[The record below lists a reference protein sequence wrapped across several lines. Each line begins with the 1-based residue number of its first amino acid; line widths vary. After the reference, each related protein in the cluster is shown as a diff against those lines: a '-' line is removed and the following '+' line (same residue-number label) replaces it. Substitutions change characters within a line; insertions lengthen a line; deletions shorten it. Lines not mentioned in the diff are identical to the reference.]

1 MKYILL
7 ISFSLLNI
15 AIACSQAQP
24 IYVYSLPSGLLDSL
38 PIVTFD
44 TNILKERTDFFIGKF
59 DSNQVV
65 LPQVAPSSNTYPN
78 SQFTLK
84 EPAADDFNLLQYP
97 IRTSVKL
104 FTINQDTLA
113 DLCSGSLISRR
124 HVLTAAH
131 CISNFNTN
139 LLSHDSILVSPVYNN
154 GQPNVNFGESYVRK
168 VYFFKD
174 WKIGDSDIAILELD
188 DPIGETTGYLSLGFN
203 SIDTSLLNGIY
214 YKFSYP
220 STTLLSLDSNEYNG
234 DTLYYNYGV
243 IDLIN
248 SSTIGINGTNGIP
261 GESGSS
267 LIKIINGQEYTTY
280 GTLSLSNGLR
290 HCRVRNWQ
298 YYAFKEIITND
309 LTAAPSFTIQPTEFF
324 IYPNPVSHSF
334 RIKGAPTYSI
344 DELLLYD
351 ELGRIMWRA
360 KPTSYD
366 PVIDLSTF
374 PPGVYYISISSASA
388 ISTAKIIKK

>member
-1 MKYILL
+1 MKYLLL
-7 ISFSLLNI
+7 IAISLFNI
-15 AIACSQAQP
+15 TIACCQAQP

-44 TNILKERTDFFIGKF
+44 KNILTERTNYFIGKF
-59 DSNQVV
+59 DSNQAV

-84 EPAADDFNLLQYP
+84 KPAADDFNLLHYP

-104 FTINQDTLA
+104 FAINQDTLA

-139 LLSHDSILVSPVYNN
+139 LLSHDSILVSPVFNN

-174 WKIGDSDIAILELD
+174 WKIGDSDIALLELD

-203 SIDTSLLNGIY
+203 SMDSSLLNGIF

-243 IDLIN
+243 VDLIN
-248 SSTIGINGTNGIP
+248 GSTIGINGTNGIP

-267 LIKIINGQEYTTY
+267 LIKIRNGQEYTTY

-298 YYAFKEIITND
+298 FYALKDIITND
-309 LTAAPSFTIQPTEFF
+309 LTAAPSFTFQPTDFF
-324 IYPNPVSHSF
+324 IYPNPVSHTF

-351 ELGRIMWRA
+351 ELGRMIWRA
-360 KPTSYD
+360 KPTSSD

>member
-1 MKYILL
+1 MKYLLL
-7 ISFSLLNI
+7 IAISLFNI
-15 AIACSQAQP
+15 TIACGQAQP

-44 TNILKERTDFFIGKF
+44 TNILTERTNYFIGKF
-59 DSNQVV
+59 DSNQAV

-84 EPAADDFNLLQYP
+84 KPAADDFNLLHYP

-104 FTINQDTLA
+104 FAINQDTLA

-139 LLSHDSILVSPVYNN
+139 LLSHDSILVSPVFNN

-174 WKIGDSDIAILELD
+174 WKIGDSDIALLELD

-203 SIDTSLLNGIY
+203 SMDSSLLNGIF

-220 STTLLSLDSNEYNG
+220 SSTLLSLDSNEYNG

-243 IDLIN
+243 VDLIN
-248 SSTIGINGTNGIP
+248 GSTLGINGTNGIP

-267 LIKIINGQEYTTY
+267 LIKIRNGQEYTTY

-298 YYAFKEIITND
+298 FYALKDIITND

-324 IYPNPVSHSF
+324 IYPNPVSHTF
-334 RIKGAPTYSI
+334 RIKGAPTYTI

-351 ELGRIMWRA
+351 ELGRMIWRA
-360 KPTSYD
+360 TPTSYD

-374 PPGVYYISISSASA
+374 PPRVYYISISSASA
-388 ISTAKIIKK
+388 ISSAKIIKK

>member
-1 MKYILL
+1 MKYLLL
-7 ISFSLLNI
+7 IAISLFNI
-15 AIACSQAQP
+15 TIACGQAQP

-44 TNILKERTDFFIGKF
+44 KNILTERTNYFIGKF
-59 DSNQVV
+59 DSNQAV

-78 SQFTLK
+78 SQFTIK
-84 EPAADDFNLLQYP
+84 KPAADDFNLLHYP

-104 FTINQDTLA
+104 FAINQDTLA

-139 LLSHDSILVSPVYNN
+139 LLSHDSILVSPVFNN

-174 WKIGDSDIAILELD
+174 WKIGDSDIALLELD

-203 SIDTSLLNGIY
+203 SMDSSLLNGIF

-243 IDLIN
+243 VDLIN
-248 SSTIGINGTNGIP
+248 GSTIGINGTNGIP

-267 LIKIINGQEYTTY
+267 LIKIRNGQEYTTY

-298 YYAFKEIITND
+298 YYALKDIITND
-309 LTAAPSFTIQPTEFF
+309 LTAASSLTIQPTEFF
-324 IYPNPVSHSF
+324 IYPNPVSHTF
-334 RIKGAPTYSI
+334 RIKGASTYTI

-351 ELGRIMWRA
+351 ELGRMIWSA
-360 KPTSYD
+360 TPTSYD

-374 PPGVYYISISSASA
+374 PPGVYYISISSASS
-388 ISTAKIIKK
+388 INTAKIIKK